1 MNNNKL
7 KTVLLP
13 VILALAIVLGMF
25 INSVMS
31 RRQLPMAAGTGTI
44 LPMQGSKLDL
54 ILNMINYS
62 YVDTVDVV
70 EIEEKTIPLM
80 LKDLDP
86 HTVYI
91 PAKDMTR
98 VNEELVGNF
107 GGIGVQFYKY
117 LDTVTVVKVVPG
129 GPSERAGLQ
138 DGDRIVRVNDS
149 LVAGVNMNTDD
160 IMKLMRGEV
169 GTDVELTIVRR
180 GEDKEIRS
188 RVTRGNI
195 PIKSVAVSIVRRGAD
210 KEIRSRVTRGNI
222 PIKSVAVSYMADDTT
237 GFVKVNT
244 FGMNT
249 YNEFMAA
256 LEKLSAQGMRK
267 LIVDLRD
274 NEGGVLDIAV
284 RMINEFLP
292 EGRLILYHEGK
303 ASPRVDFKSNGKGQY
318 QQLPLVVLINEF
330 SASASEIF
338 AGAIQDNDRGTIVGR
353 RSFGKGLVQD
363 QRILPDGSALRL
375 TIARYY
381 IPSGR
386 CIQKPYDQGIEKYY
400 SDIYERFLHGEAL
413 QKDSIHFD
421 ENLKFQTIGGRTV
434 YGGGGIMPDVFVPN
448 DTTGFSD
455 YLVKVSRNSQVLY
468 EYTFEFMDR
477 HRPEMR
483 GIKDYKQLL
492 DYLKPFD
499 LVDEMA
505 DYAARHGVPRDP
517 KGIRASRKVMDTM
530 IRAFIGRHTLDD
542 DGFYPIYFLDDTTV
556 LEALKD

>member
-62 YVDTVDVV
+62 YVDTVDVA

-169 GTDVELTIVRR
+169 GTDVELT
-180 GEDKEIRS
+180 
-188 RVTRGNI
+188 
-195 PIKSVAVSIVRRGAD
+195 IVRRGAD

-375 TIARYY
+375 TSAR
-381 IPSGR
+381 
-386 CIQKPYDQGIEKYY
+386 
-400 SDIYERFLHGEAL
+400 
-413 QKDSIHFD
+413 
-421 ENLKFQTIGGRTV
+421 
-434 YGGGGIMPDVFVPN
+434 
-448 DTTGFSD
+448 
-455 YLVKVSRNSQVLY
+455 
-468 EYTFEFMDR
+468 
-477 HRPEMR
+477 
-483 GIKDYKQLL
+483 
-492 DYLKPFD
+492 
-499 LVDEMA
+499 
-505 DYAARHGVPRDP
+505 
-517 KGIRASRKVMDTM
+517 
-530 IRAFIGRHTLDD
+530 
-542 DGFYPIYFLDDTTV
+542 
-556 LEALKD
+556 

>member
-62 YVDTVDVV
+62 YVDTVDVA

-169 GTDVELTIVRR
+169 GTDVELT
-180 GEDKEIRS
+180 
-188 RVTRGNI
+188 
-195 PIKSVAVSIVRRGAD
+195 IVRRGAD

-413 QKDSIHFD
+413 QKDSIHFN
-421 ENLKFQTIGGRTV
+421 ENLKYQTVGGRTV

-455 YLVKVSRNSQVLY
+455 YLVKVSRNSQLLY